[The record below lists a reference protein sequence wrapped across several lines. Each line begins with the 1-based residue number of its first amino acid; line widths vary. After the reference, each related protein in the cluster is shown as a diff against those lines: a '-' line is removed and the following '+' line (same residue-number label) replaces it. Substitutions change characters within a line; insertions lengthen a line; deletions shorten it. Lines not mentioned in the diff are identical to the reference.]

1 MSPTALPTPGRGRG
15 SVVRLLL
22 AVGAAALLLLGIW
35 TSPAHERIEGAP
47 VLTVSASAA
56 DAPISDAEV
65 IVPVAPAED
74 ELGAAGLCVLGALC
88 GVLLAI
94 FAWRALGGR
103 PAPVLL
109 AMEGRWLSAV
119 LPQKHVFSP
128 VVTPTLLGIS
138 RT

>member
-1 MSPTALPTPGRGRG
+1 MSPTALPTPGRDRG

-35 TSPAHERIEGAP
+35 TSPAHESLEGGSVLP
-47 VLTVSASAA
+47 VSVSAAA
-56 DAPISDAEV
+56 TPTSDAEV

-74 ELGAAGLCVLGALC
+74 ELGVAGLCVLGALC

-103 PAPVLL
+103 PTPVVLSV
-109 AMEGRWLSAV
+109 AGRWLSAL
-119 LPQKHVFSP
+119 LPQKRVFSP
-128 VVTPTLLGIS
+128 MVTTTLLGIS